1 MTSFRKTILLL
12 FSFLFCLALVFA
24 SVSPTRA
31 SAANAEETVALG
43 EQHEQAV
50 DETNDLAET
59 PTIGTAVSF
68 GEAMRILAMPLW
80 LFVKKYRYAFLCVPI
95 GCVAAFL
102 IVVFQTKKKAKR

>member
-31 SAANAEETVALG
+31 NAANAEETVALG

-95 GCVAAFL
+95 GCIAAFL